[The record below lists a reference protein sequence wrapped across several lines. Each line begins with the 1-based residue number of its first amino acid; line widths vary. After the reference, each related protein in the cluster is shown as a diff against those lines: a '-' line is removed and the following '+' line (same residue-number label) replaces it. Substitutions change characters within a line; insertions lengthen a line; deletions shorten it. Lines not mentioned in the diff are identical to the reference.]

1 LGGLS
6 SDAGRARGAR
16 IVREPIQT
24 TMSMHSDEEP
34 PTQAMADRGGMAAGN
49 ARGAAASL
57 VHAQVVAAA
66 SDLERLLVLLD
77 QAGGEL
83 MRRFA
88 DFERLTGEISREAAG
103 TLVAGHATALRDAL
117 LGATTA
123 MQFQDMSTQ
132 LVEHALSELRTI
144 AHRLG
149 DDASLR
155 EMPPA
160 SGIRSGPVSQSGM
173 GAGSIDLF

>member
-34 PTQAMADRGGMAAGN
+34 PTQGN

>member
-1 LGGLS
+1 
-6 SDAGRARGAR
+6 
-16 IVREPIQT
+16 
-24 TMSMHSDEEP
+24 MHSDEEP
-34 PTQAMADRGGMAAGN
+34 PRRLRADRGDAANGPPQ
-49 ARGAAASL
+49 GPASL

-66 SDLERLLVLLD
+66 SDLERLLRLLD
-77 QAGGEL
+77 QAGGDL

-88 DFERLTGEISREAAG
+88 DFDRLVGEIAREAAG
-103 TLVAGHATALRDAL
+103 TPLAGRAVALHEAL

-144 AHRLG
+144 AHRMD
-149 DDASLR
+149 DDAGPR
-155 EMPPA
+155 DTPGR
-160 SGIRSGPVSQSGM
+160 SGIRGGPVSQSGM

>member
-1 LGGLS
+1 
-6 SDAGRARGAR
+6 
-16 IVREPIQT
+16 
-24 TMSMHSDEEP
+24 MHSDEERP
-34 PTQAMADRGGMAAGN
+34 RRAVGGRGN
-49 ARGAAASL
+49 AACPTPPDEADGQVRAR
-57 VHAQVVAAA
+57 VVAAA
-66 SDLERLLVLLD
+66 SDLERLLGLLD
-77 QAGGEL
+77 QAGGDL

-88 DFERLTGEISREAAG
+88 DFDRLVGEIAREAAG
-103 TLVAGHATALRDAL
+103 TPLAGRAVALHEAL

-132 LVEHALSELRTI
+132 LVEHALAELRTI

>member
-1 LGGLS
+1 
-6 SDAGRARGAR
+6 
-16 IVREPIQT
+16 
-24 TMSMHSDEEP
+24 
-34 PTQAMADRGGMAAGN
+34 MAERGN
-49 ARGAAASL
+49 AAARRHTDDAASL

-66 SDLERLLVLLD
+66 SDLERLLRLLD
-77 QAGGEL
+77 QAGGDL

-88 DFERLTGEISREAAG
+88 DFDRLVGEISREAAG
-103 TLVAGHATALRDAL
+103 TPVAGRAAALHEAL

-132 LVEHALSELRTI
+132 LVEHALAELRTI

-149 DDASLR
+149 DEASLR
-155 EMPPA
+155 EMPRA